1 MRVLLDQWGG
11 ERSLEARVTRV
22 EQQGRV
28 VISALGVEERRVE
41 VVAELV
47 STPEERI
54 GLGSGYR
61 VLAQFVI
68 WEEDQV
74 LQVPSSALFRT
85 EDGGAVFVGGEG
97 RAGRKEET
105 IGHQSGLAAQVGDG
119 LEEGDVVST
128 HTGDSREEG
137 GKEEPGGLL

>member
-47 STPEERI
+47 SPQEERI

-61 VLAQFVI
+61 VLAQLGI

-74 LQVPSSALFRT
+74 LQVASSALFRT
-85 EDGGAVFVGGEG
+85 EEGGAGGAV
-97 RAGRKEET
+97 
-105 IGHQSGLAAQVGDG
+105 
-119 LEEGDVVST
+119 
-128 HTGDSREEG
+128 EEG
-137 GKEEPGGLL
+137 GRVRTAAVRSGQGGRTADL